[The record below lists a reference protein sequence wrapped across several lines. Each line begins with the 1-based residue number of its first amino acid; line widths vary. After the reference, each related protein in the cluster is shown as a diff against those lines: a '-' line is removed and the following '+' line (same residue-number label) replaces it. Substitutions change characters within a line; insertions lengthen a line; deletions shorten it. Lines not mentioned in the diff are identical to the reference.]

1 MLVRNQSPRLTATQ
15 YLELEQIS
23 DVNHKYLAE
32 DVYAIASNL
41 KYQILAGNIYVYLQL
56 KLLDVY
62 KVYANT
68 SAFFDRLCDF
78 IVLMFL
84 SVQFQYMVTALKLL
98 RF

>member
-15 YLELEQIS
+15 YLELEQI
-23 DVNHKYLAE
+23 DVRHEYLAE